1 MTTKDTTVPND
12 HGARTL
18 LAELE
23 AAERNFNE
31 VAAIV
36 GKATDNLSVH
46 KGSLNEQQ
54 FGQKLEAASADV
66 TRAQEVIA
74 QQNKLRTSYMGAR
87 VALFCTFSKLV
98 RARDKFVRT
107 VNKIAATFPAM
118 HKDCPTQAELLGT
131 RALEAVTRCDDA
143 YTRALQR
150 REKEWD
156 RDLTEGHGVKAL
168 ADAYHAL
175 IEKGINNHVP
185 VYQDPLLFLTPLA
198 GADLTEYRFCDAALN
213 DQVVTIGNT
222 ISDLMQN
229 EEFRLVWNFY
239 NVNKGALNEKQ
250 FRARLAGYIEA
261 KNEAAIGVVKN
272 QQQHARIQFLTSRSG
287 VTELYR
293 KVAELV
299 AQLKTLNDQLA
310 EKLKGDLHVGAN
322 YKLAVMNNII
332 AANAIIRRFEAQQ
345 AKWNEELTATA
356 EIASTS
362 TGSLIERLREELSQ
376 EPYRSL
382 HWTYHRDGT
391 YTEPL

>member
-1 MTTKDTTVPND
+1 MTTQDTKGQND

-23 AAERNFNE
+23 AAEGNFNE

-36 GKATDNLSVH
+36 GSATDNLSVH

-54 FGQKLEAASADV
+54 FGQKLEAASSDV
-66 TRAQEVIA
+66 TLAQEVIA
-74 QQNKLRTSYMGAR
+74 QQNKLRASYMGAR

-107 VNKIAATFPAM
+107 ANKIAATLPAM
-118 HKDCPTQAELLGT
+118 YKDCPAQAELLGSKV
-131 RALEAVTRCDDA
+131 LEAVRRCNDA
-143 YTRALQR
+143 YDRALAR

-156 RDLTEGHGVKAL
+156 RDLTEGQGVKAL
-168 ADAYHAL
+168 TDAYHAL

-185 VYQDPLLFLTPLA
+185 VYQDPVLFLIPLT
-198 GADLTEYRFCDAALN
+198 GADLMEYRFGDAALN

-222 ISDLMQN
+222 IWNLMQN

-250 FRARLAGYIEA
+250 FRARLASYIEA

-299 AQLKTLNDQLA
+299 AQLTTLNDQLT
-310 EKLKGDLHVGAN
+310 EKLKADLHVGPN

-332 AANAIIRRFEAQQ
+332 AANAIIRRVETQQ
-345 AKWNEELTATA
+345 AKWNEELAATA
-356 EIASTS
+356 EIAVTS
-362 TGSLIERLREELSQ
+362 TQSLTERLAEELCKP
-376 EPYRSL
+376 PYSSL
-382 HWTYHRDGT
+382 RWTYHGDGT